1 VARARAAYDAKDR
14 QFFDAISRGSNYL
27 SLTNYSVPPIQG
39 ERSFIRARL
48 KLYLTKDS
56 QVTWGPLANSNVNIS
71 DYDRGNLLYRYELPA
86 IFDTKSM
93 VEAEWTVGDKGFKT
107 DSLTLGWH
115 LSANNVIPFYVRAH
129 FGPMNTLS
137 NYTERQN
144 SIGIGVRFDADY
156 ESTKVR

>member
-1 VARARAAYDAKDR
+1 
-14 QFFDAISRGSNYL
+14 
-27 SLTNYSVPPIQG
+27 
-39 ERSFIRARL
+39 
-48 KLYLTKDS
+48 
-56 QVTWGPLANSNVNIS
+56 
-71 DYDRGNLLYRYELPA
+71 
-86 IFDTKSM
+86 
-93 VEAEWTVGDKGFKT
+93 VGDKGFKT